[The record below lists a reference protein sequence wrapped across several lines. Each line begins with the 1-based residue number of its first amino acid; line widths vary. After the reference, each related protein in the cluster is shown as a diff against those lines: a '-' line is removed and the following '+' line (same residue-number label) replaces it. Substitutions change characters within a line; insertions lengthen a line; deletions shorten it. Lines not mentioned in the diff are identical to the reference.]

1 MGLSVIVSV
10 NLLCVDLR
18 EDKQYLNE
26 HPGIVPITTA
36 QVSCNIPIFTSSIL
50 QNYCGVIVLFVF
62 YSLIQ
67 LCSHLSIF

>member
-1 MGLSVIVSV
+1 MGLSVIMSI

-36 QVSCNIPIFTSSIL
+36 QVSCNIPYSYEFHTTK
-50 QNYCGVIVLFVF
+50 LFQRFF
-62 YSLIQ
+62 YSVL
-67 LCSHLSIF
+67 